1 MVYNKIWSS
10 YKLKIAIFFYLFL
23 LIFFIIGR
31 VDVVGFAEDKIEVV
45 FSKESGFE
53 GPITIS
59 ENELVKGNSWS
70 SFDLFPRF
78 LKDYNEDGK
87 ADILAIS
94 SSAVITKLSKGTET
108 LDTSNIYLISKFGYT
123 DSTGLYSTFDKSP
136 R

>member
-1 MVYNKIWSS
+1 M
-10 YKLKIAIFFYLFL
+10 